1 MTGATERA
9 PEDEAAS
16 HGFASKADLKELKGD
31 LKGALASKED
41 IANLRTDIANLKNEL
56 VSKEELKEFKGNL
69 IRVSTV
75 IVGAVASLGI
85 VFGAGIAAFGLMQ

>member
-1 MTGATERA
+1 MTGATQRA

-16 HGFASKADLKELKGD
+16 HGFASKADFKE